1 MLSEV
6 RQRNTNIIWFHFI
19 ICGLKKKKTKQQTQR
34 YSEYTGGYQKRWEV
48 GEIGEGG

>member
-1 MLSEV
+1 MISLYYMWT
-6 RQRNTNIIWFHFI
+6 Q
-19 ICGLKKKKTKQQTQR
+19 KKKTKQQTQR

>member
-1 MLSEV
+1 MKSDRETQILYDFTLLYVDS
-6 RQRNTNIIWFHFI
+6 
-19 ICGLKKKKTKQQTQR
+19 KKKTKQQTQR

>member
-1 MLSEV
+1 MKSDRETQILYDFTLLYVDS
-6 RQRNTNIIWFHFI
+6 
-19 ICGLKKKKTKQQTQR
+19 KKKKTKQQTQR